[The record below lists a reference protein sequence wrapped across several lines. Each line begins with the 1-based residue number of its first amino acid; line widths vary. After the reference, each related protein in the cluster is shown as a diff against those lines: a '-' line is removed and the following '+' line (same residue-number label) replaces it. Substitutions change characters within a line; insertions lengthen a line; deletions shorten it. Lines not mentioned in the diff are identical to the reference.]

1 MSDIDIVTWLLSIRH
16 NDRSVELHCQE
27 AAAEIERLRVIVQGW
42 ELSERDST
50 ALLAMLSKPDH
61 PNAALRQAAKRHKQ
75 ITSEGDMLSAD
86 GSASRRTPMIEPTE
100 GEIVDVLNN
109 YLNSGSRDTFHQIL
123 IGRAIAEI
131 KHLRMRVAEL
141 KNGFEGSCTACEPV
155 AEMNKKLVQERDE
168 ARWEVCGFHHLT
180 GFLAGD
186 YANSRGWNYFNDERK
201 WPKFPQSVADFQE
214 FLRGQDKIFLES
226 NDRLRKEN
234 EQLRK
239 ERDEAR
245 REVCRG
251 EAMLRLQRNRV
262 HRESEEVVRMAKEIA
277 VERGWDCF
285 KENS

>member
-1 MSDIDIVTWLLSIRH
+1 MSDDPASAEAFRW
-16 NDRSVELHCQE
+16 ELEQ
-27 AAAEIERLRVIVQGW
+27 AIERLKKTRDALT
-42 ELSERDST
+42 EERDELVS
-50 ALLAMLSKPDH
+50 
-61 PNAALRQAAKRHKQ
+61 
-75 ITSEGDMLSAD
+75 IT
-86 GSASRRTPMIEPTE
+86 
-100 GEIVDVLNN
+100 NK
-109 YLNSGSRDTFHQIL
+109 L
-123 IGRAIAEI
+123 IR
-131 KHLRMRVAEL
+131 
-141 KNGFEGSCTACEPV
+141 
-155 AEMNKKLVQERDE
+155 ERDE

-201 WPKFPQSVADFQE
+201 WPKFPQSVTDFDK
-214 FLRGQDKIFLES
+214 FLKGQDKIFLEM

-234 EQLRK
+234 EELRK
-239 ERDEAR
+239 ECDEAR